1 MQTISIQWGFQIR
14 QGAFDLKEGCVLT
27 EKENQVLDMI
37 KMNPY
42 LSQQD
47 MAKQLSISRPTL
59 ANIISGLMKK
69 GEIIGRAYILP
80 EKDTVVVVGG
90 ANVDRKFHIKEE
102 VKYGTSNPSSV
113 SISVGGVARNIA
125 ENLGRLG
132 SSVKLITLMGKDQ
145 DAVFIEEACG
155 AFVDFELVE
164 KLEDEETGSYSA
176 ILNNE
181 GDLVLGL
188 ANMSI
193 YDSLLPNVLKK
204 YEATLL
210 NTKCIIA
217 DLNCPKETVEYLREI
232 AISKN
237 IDFTIVPVSS
247 SKMKNMPDELK
258 GVTYFICNLDEAET
272 YLDRRIEQKE
282 DCENAIELLLKKGI
296 ENVILTVGDRG
307 VYIGNSSGIKHLE
320 AVKVN
325 EVIDVT
331 GAGDAFVG
339 ATMHGVLAGESF
351 VEAVQLGLYNASKT
365 IESDYTVR
373 QDLSVDE
380 LTNWRNS

>member
-1 MQTISIQWGFQIR
+1 MG
-14 QGAFDLKEGCVLT
+14 LT
-27 EKENQVLDMI
+27 EKEIQILEMI
-37 KMNPY
+37 KNNPY

-47 MAKQLSISRPTL
+47 MAKQLNISRPTL

-80 EKDTVVVVGG
+80 EKGTVVVVGG
-90 ANVDRKFHIKEE
+90 ANVDRKFHIVEE
-102 VKYGTSNPSSV
+102 VQYGTSNPSTI

-132 SSVKLITLMGKDQ
+132 HTAKLITLMGKDQ
-145 DAVFIEEACG
+145 DAAFIEEKSS

-164 KLEDEETGSYSA
+164 KLEEEKTGSYSA
-176 ILNNE
+176 ILNNK

-188 ANMSI
+188 ANMAI
-193 YDSLLPNVLKK
+193 YDSLLPPIIKK
-204 YEATLL
+204 HEVTLL
-210 NTKCIIA
+210 NSKCIIV
-217 DLNCPKETVEYLREI
+217 DLNCPKETVEYLRDI
-232 AISKN
+232 AINKN

-247 SKMKNMPDELK
+247 AKMKNMPEDLN

-272 YLDRRIEQKE
+272 YLNKRIEQSGDYEK
-282 DCENAIELLLKKGI
+282 AIEELLKKGA
-296 ENVILTVGDRG
+296 ENVVLTIGDKG

-320 AVKVN
+320 AIKAN
-325 EVIDVT
+325 EVNDVT

-339 ATMHGVLAGESF
+339 ATMHGILVGETF
-351 VEAVQLGLYNASKT
+351 EEAVQLGLYNASKT

-373 QDLSVDE
+373 QDLTVDE
-380 LTNWRNS
+380 LNNWRNL